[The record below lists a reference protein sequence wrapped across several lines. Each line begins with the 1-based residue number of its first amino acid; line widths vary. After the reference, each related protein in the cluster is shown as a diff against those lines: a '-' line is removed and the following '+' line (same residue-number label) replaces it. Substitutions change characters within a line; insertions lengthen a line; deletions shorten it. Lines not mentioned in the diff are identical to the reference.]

1 MSRENPH
8 QEAKIYLSL
17 GSNLEDRLEN
27 LREALRRLRAHNFK
41 VVRISSVYETEPV
54 GFQDQPWFL
63 NLVVEARATGSP
75 LELVRACKAIEGSM
89 GRQRPF
95 RDAPRSID
103 IDMLSYDGASVLTE
117 ELVLP
122 HPRLGERNF
131 VLIPLVEIA
140 PEFQPLLE
148 ACTDQSQVRKYC
160 NAEQLEPIMES

>member
-1 MSRENPH
+1 M
-8 QEAKIYLSL
+8 SL

-27 LREALRRLRAHNFK
+27 LREGLRRLRAHDLA
-41 VVRISSVYETEPV
+41 VVRTSSVYETEPV
-54 GFQDQPWFL
+54 GFQGQPWFL

-95 RDAPRSID
+95 RNAPRSID
-103 IDMLSYDGASVLTE
+103 IDMLWYDRASLSTD

-148 ACTDQSQVRKYC
+148 ACSDQSQVRKYC
-160 NAEQLEPIMES
+160 NAEQLEPIIKS